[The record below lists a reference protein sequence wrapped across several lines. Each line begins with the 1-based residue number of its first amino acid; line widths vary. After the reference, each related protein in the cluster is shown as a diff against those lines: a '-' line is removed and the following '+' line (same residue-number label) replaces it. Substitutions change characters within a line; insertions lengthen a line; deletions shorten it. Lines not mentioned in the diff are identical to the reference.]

1 MKLDSGC
8 GSAHALHSVL
18 PRARPSASLCQPR
31 RQSSFYQRATQLLS
45 ESGPSFNETSSRRVK
60 CRRCTAPHTAQPT
73 LSDTNQPPEQRDNPL
88 QRILS
93 GLLLAILGSLSIYAG
108 GVLFTGKPYTACN
121 VEAVPVIRGLS
132 LDVLIAGLVCLCSY
146 QVCQVR
152 HCLHLVAAAHPL
164 TLLHPLRHGQLP
176 CQEFYGFV
184 ISKGIAEGSQP
195 PPQGV
200 TVFISLLCTSLALFT
215 YLSKGRSTA
224 ALAVATFAVLS
235 LQLIT
240 SERIGISELGLTALG
255 LVYCGKQ
262 YVSLVQYAQHAKML
276 LESAVPDSTSLQ
288 CRLPAVVLGEPA
300 IAGHSIHRHC
310 HSWTAGECATSLS
323 CGAASHVAADQPM
336 HLNQA
341 SLTVVACRLLWEL
354 RRDGRSAWWPP

>member
-1 MKLDSGC
+1 M
-8 GSAHALHSVL
+8 
-18 PRARPSASLCQPR
+18 
-31 RQSSFYQRATQLLS
+31 
-45 ESGPSFNETSSRRVK
+45 
-60 CRRCTAPHTAQPT
+60 CRRCTAPHTAQPIQ
-73 LSDTNQPPEQRDNPL
+73 SDTSQPPEQRDKPL

-108 GVLFTGKPYTACN
+108 GVLFTGKPYKACD
-121 VEAVPVIRGLS
+121 VKAVPLIWGLS
-132 LDVLIAGLVCLCSY
+132 LGVLPPGLVCLCSY

-152 HCLHLVAAAHPL
+152 HCLQLAAAVHPL
-164 TLLHPLRHGQLP
+164 TLLHPLRLCQLP

-184 ISKGIAEGSQP
+184 ISKGIAEGSPP

-255 LVYCGKQ
+255 LVYCGEQ
-262 YVSLVQYAQHAKML
+262 DVSLVQYMHMQHAKCFKSL
-276 LESAVPDSTSLQ
+276 LYQVPFPCAAGYLPSYWVNLRLLAIPST
-288 CRLPAVVLGEPA
+288 ATV
-300 IAGHSIHRHC
+300 
-310 HSWTAGECATSLS
+310 TAGLPVSVL
-323 CGAASHVAADQPM
+323 
-336 HLNQA
+336 
-341 SLTVVACRLLWEL
+341 
-354 RRDGRSAWWPP
+354 